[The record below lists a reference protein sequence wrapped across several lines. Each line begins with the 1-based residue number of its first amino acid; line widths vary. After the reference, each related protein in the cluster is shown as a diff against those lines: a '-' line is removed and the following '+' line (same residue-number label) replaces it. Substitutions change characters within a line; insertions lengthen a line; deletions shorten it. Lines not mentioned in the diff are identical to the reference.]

1 MAFFGFRWYYIVLY
15 INTGKEG
22 EKMRIFNKSV
32 KLNNVCYDIRG
43 PVMDEAARM
52 SAAGEKILKL
62 NIGNP
67 APFGF
72 EAPQELLDVMSNNLP
87 KTEGYSDSKGLL
99 SAREAI
105 LEYDKKKNI
114 PNVSIEDIYTGN
126 GVSELITLSMQG
138 LLDYGDEILVPSPD
152 YPLWTA
158 SVTLAGGTAVHYMC
172 DEKANWYPDV
182 KDIERKITPRTKGIV
197 IINPNNPTGALYPE
211 SLLKEIV
218 KLAELHDLIIFADE
232 IYDRLVMDGKK
243 HVSIASLAPDN
254 MCITFNG
261 LSKSHL
267 IAGYRVG
274 WMSLSGN
281 KENAQGYIEGIKL
294 LSSMRLCSNVPAQSL
309 IAPALSLQEETQAL
323 VEPGGRIYEQRECI
337 VNLINDIPGLSVVKP
352 EATFYCFPKLDI
364 EKFDI
369 HDDERF
375 ALDVLRKKK
384 ILFTHGG
391 GFHWEVPDHFRIVYL
406 PEKSVLEKAAQEL
419 GDFLKDYKQVY

>member
-1 MAFFGFRWYYIVLY
+1 MAFFDFRWYYIVLY

-158 SVTLAGGTAVHYMC
+158 SVTLAGGTAVHYIC